1 MNPFSIAKAHPMGAL
16 LLVLIGY
23 VALTLIDDKFASG
36 KLNST
41 VRGFVG

>member
-1 MNPFSIAKAHPMGAL
+1 MNPFSMIKAHPMGAI

-23 VALTLIDDKFASG
+23 VVLTLVDDKFAGG